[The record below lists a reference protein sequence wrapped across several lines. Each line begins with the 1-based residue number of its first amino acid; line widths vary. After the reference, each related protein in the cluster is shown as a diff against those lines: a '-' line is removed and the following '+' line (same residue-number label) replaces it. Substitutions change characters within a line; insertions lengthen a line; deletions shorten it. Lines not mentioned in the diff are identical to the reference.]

1 MLRIVLLNPK
11 GGSGK
16 STIATGIAAM
26 YAARGFNPVLMDFD
40 PQGTSSRWLE
50 KRPPSRPTVHGVA
63 AFARNMAV
71 TRSFQLRVPH
81 GADRV
86 IVDTPAALQPSHFN
100 EHVKDADA
108 VLVPVMPSDADIHA
122 CSRCIGHLLIS
133 GKIKR
138 RENRLGVIANRVK
151 PNTIIFRTLMRFL
164 DQMQIPV
171 VTTLRDSQSYV
182 YAGEQ
187 GLGLHDMHPARVHPE
202 LTQWEAL
209 WGWLETRKPV
219 AATAA
224 PPAPAPAAE
233 PDLTPAVAALGTA

>member
-26 YAARGFNPVLMDFD
+26 YAARGFSTALMDFD
-40 PQGTSSRWLE
+40 PQATSSRWLE
-50 KRPPSRPTVHGVA
+50 KRPRSRPAIHGIE
-63 AFARNMAV
+63 AFTRAIGV
-71 TRSFQLRVPH
+71 TRSFQLRTPP
-81 GADRV
+81 GTDRV
-86 IVDTPAALQPSHFN
+86 VVDTPAALPAAHFN
-100 EHVKDADA
+100 EHVREADA
-108 VLVPVMPSDADIHA
+108 VLVPVMPSDPDIHA

-187 GLGLHDMHPARVHPE
+187 GIGIHEMNPARVQPE
-202 LTQWEAL
+202 LAQWDAL
-209 WGWLETRKPV
+209 WAWLESRKPFAQPV
-219 AATAA
+219 AAAGGG
-224 PPAPAPAAE
+224 
-233 PDLTPAVAALGTA
+233 AV

>member
-26 YAARGFNPVLMDFD
+26 YAARGYKPVLMDFD

-50 KRPPSRPTVHGVA
+50 KRPPDRPAVHGIA
-63 AFARNMAV
+63 AYARNIGV

-81 GADRV
+81 GTDRV
-86 IVDTPAALQPSHFN
+86 IVDTPAALQAPSFI
-100 EHVKDADA
+100 EHVRDADA

-164 DQMQIPV
+164 DQTQIPV
-171 VTTLRDSQSYV
+171 ITTLRDSQNYV
-182 YAGEQ
+182 FAGEQ
-187 GLGLHDMHPARVHPE
+187 GLGLHDMNPARVHPE
-202 LTQWEAL
+202 LHQWNAL
-209 WGWLETRKPV
+209 WAWLESRRQYAQSTV
-219 AATAA
+219 AVGG
-224 PPAPAPAAE
+224 
-233 PDLTPAVAALGTA
+233 D

>member
-26 YAARGFNPVLMDFD
+26 YAARGFNTALMDFD

-50 KRPPSRPTVHGVA
+50 RRGRTRAAIHGVE
-63 AFARNMAV
+63 AFSRAIGV
-71 TRSFQLRVPH
+71 TRSFQLRVPP
-81 GADRV
+81 GTDRV
-86 IVDTPAALQPSHFN
+86 VIDTPAALPPQNFN
-100 EHVKDADA
+100 EHVRDADA

-171 VTTLRDSQSYV
+171 VTTLRDSQGYV
-182 YAGEQ
+182 YAGEH
-187 GLGLHDMHPARVHPE
+187 GVGLHEMNPARVQPE
-202 LTQWEAL
+202 LAQWDAL
-209 WGWLETRKPV
+209 WSWLESRQPFARPV
-219 AATAA
+219 
-224 PPAPAPAAE
+224 PAAG
-233 PDLTPAVAALGTA
+233 VAGV

>member
-26 YAARGFNPVLMDFD
+26 YAARGFSTALMDFD
-40 PQGTSSRWLE
+40 PQATSSRWLE
-50 KRPPSRPTVHGVA
+50 KRARTRPAIHGIE
-63 AFARNMAV
+63 AFTRAIGV
-71 TRSFQLRVPH
+71 TRSFQLRIPP
-81 GADRV
+81 GTDRV
-86 IVDTPAALQPSHFN
+86 VVDTPAALPAAQFN
-100 EHVKDADA
+100 EHVREADA
-108 VLVPVMPSDADIHA
+108 VLVPVMPSDPDIHA

-187 GLGLHDMHPARVHPE
+187 GIGIHEMNPARVQPE
-202 LTQWEAL
+202 LAQWDAL
-209 WGWLETRKPV
+209 WSWLESRKPFARPV
-219 AATAA
+219 AAAGA
-224 PPAPAPAAE
+224 
-233 PDLTPAVAALGTA
+233 GTV

>member
-1 MLRIVLLNPK
+1 MLRVVLLNPK

-26 YAARGFNPVLMDFD
+26 YAARGYKPVLMDFD

-50 KRPPSRPTVHGVA
+50 KRPQSRPAIHGVA
-63 AFARNMAV
+63 AYARTIGV

-81 GADRV
+81 GTDRV
-86 IVDTPAALQPSHFN
+86 IVDTPAALQPPHFN
-100 EHVKDADA
+100 EHVREADA

-187 GLGLHDMHPARVHPE
+187 GLGLHDMNPVRMHPE
-202 LTQWEAL
+202 LEQWEAL
-209 WGWLETRKPV
+209 WTWLETRHPMAQTI
-219 AATAA
+219 AAVEA
-224 PPAPAPAAE
+224 
-233 PDLTPAVAALGTA
+233 G

>member
-1 MLRIVLLNPK
+1 MLRVVLLNPK

-26 YAARGFNPVLMDFD
+26 YAARGHKPVLMDFD

-50 KRPPSRPTVHGVA
+50 KRPQDCPAIHGIA
-63 AFARNMAV
+63 AFARTMGV
-71 TRSFQLRVPH
+71 TRSFQLRMPP
-81 GADRV
+81 GTDRV
-86 IVDTPAALQPSHFN
+86 IVDTPAALQPPHFN
-100 EHVKDADA
+100 EHVRDADA

-133 GKIKR
+133 GKNKR

-171 VTTLRDSQSYV
+171 VTTFRDSQNYLF
-182 YAGEQ
+182 AGEQ
-187 GLGLHDMHPARVHPE
+187 GLGLHEMNPARVGPE
-202 LTQWEAL
+202 LHQWNAL
-209 WGWLETRKPV
+209 WDWLETRQQFVQPAM
-219 AATAA
+219 AAGA
-224 PPAPAPAAE
+224 
-233 PDLTPAVAALGTA
+233 G

>member
-26 YAARGFNPVLMDFD
+26 YAARGHKPVLMDFD

-50 KRPPSRPTVHGVA
+50 KRPAERPAIHGIA
-63 AFARNMAV
+63 AYARAIGV
-71 TRSFQLRVPH
+71 TRSFQLRIPQ
-81 GADRV
+81 GTDRV
-86 IVDTPAALQPSHFN
+86 VVDTPAALQPPSFN
-100 EHVKDADA
+100 EHVRDADA

-122 CSRCIGHLLIS
+122 ASRCIGHLLIS

-171 VTTLRDSQSYV
+171 VTTLRDSQSYL

-187 GLGLHDMHPARVHPE
+187 GLGLHDMNPARVGPE
-202 LTQWEAL
+202 LHQWNAL
-209 WGWLETRKPV
+209 WDWLETRQQFAQPTV
-219 AATAA
+219 AVG
-224 PPAPAPAAE
+224 
-233 PDLTPAVAALGTA
+233 AV

>member
-26 YAARGFNPVLMDFD
+26 YAARGYQPVLMDFD

-50 KRPPSRPTVHGVA
+50 KRPPNRPAIHGIA
-63 AFARNMAV
+63 AYARAIGV
-71 TRSFQLRVPH
+71 TRSFQLRVPQ
-81 GADRV
+81 GTDRV
-86 IVDTPAALQPSHFN
+86 IVDTPAALQPQQFI
-100 EHVKDADA
+100 EHVRDADA

-122 CSRCIGHLLIS
+122 ASRCIGHLLIS

-182 YAGEQ
+182 FAGEQ
-187 GLGLHDMHPARVHPE
+187 GIGLHEMNPARVHPE
-202 LTQWEAL
+202 LHQWNAL
-209 WGWLETRKPV
+209 WAWLESRRQFSQPPV
-219 AATAA
+219 AIGA
-224 PPAPAPAAE
+224 
-233 PDLTPAVAALGTA
+233 D

>member
-1 MLRIVLLNPK
+1 MLRIVVLNPK

-26 YAARGFNPVLMDFD
+26 YAAHGYRPVLMDFD
-40 PQGTSSRWLE
+40 PQGSSSRWLE
-50 KRPPSRPTVHGVA
+50 KRSPRLPPIHGIA
-63 AFARNMAV
+63 AHARTLGV

-81 GADRV
+81 GTDRV
-86 IVDTPAALQPSHFN
+86 IVDTPAALHPHQFN
-100 EHVKDADA
+100 EHVRDADA

-138 RENRLGVIANRVK
+138 RENRLAVVANRVK

-182 YAGEQ
+182 FAGEH
-187 GLGLHDMHPARVHPE
+187 GIGLHEMNPARVQPE
-202 LTQWEAL
+202 LAQWDAL
-209 WGWLETRKPV
+209 WDWLESRRPFAQPV
-219 AATAA
+219 
-224 PPAPAPAAE
+224 PAAG
-233 PDLTPAVAALGTA
+233 VAGV